1 MSHST
6 VAPLLAISALHFL
19 VSTKLVANPAAK
31 GVVLGILEVQVV
43 VGWFVVVASFVVA
56 VV

>member
-43 VGWFVVVASFVVA
+43 VGWFVVVASCVVA